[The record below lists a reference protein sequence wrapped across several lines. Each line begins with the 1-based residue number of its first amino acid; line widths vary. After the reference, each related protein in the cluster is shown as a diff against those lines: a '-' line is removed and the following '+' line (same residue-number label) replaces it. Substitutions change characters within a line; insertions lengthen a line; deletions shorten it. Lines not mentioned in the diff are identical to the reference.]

1 MAGQKTENEKNHL
14 LVCLSTPVP
23 QHPMLNFLFPDKTEK
38 KPFKR
43 RLKNIIFCDMTQ
55 EELLHS
61 LCTRLYRLCSL
72 HFDEHSLFQK
82 VSAVNCQRIKKF

>member
-23 QHPMLNFLFPDKTEK
+23 QHPMLNFLSPDKTEK

-43 RLKNIIFCDMTQ
+43 RLKTIIFCDMTQ
-55 EELLHS
+55 EELLAQP
-61 LCTRLYRLCSL
+61 L
-72 HFDEHSLFQK
+72 HKAIQTVLPTF
-82 VSAVNCQRIKKF
+82 